1 MVKPLEVGDRVPPV
15 SLSDQDGAL
24 FSSADALAKGP
35 LVVFFYPKDDTRV
48 CTKEA
53 CAFRDARADF
63 AAVRARDIDALM
75 ALYAEDATFTLPNG
89 TSFTGKDTI
98 RGVHQRVF
106 DSGSPF
112 PSPGARF
119 VGAEGIAVEIEAQLP
134 DGSVRNTTNHYR
146 FDETGKI
153 LSLGVYARG

>member
-1 MVKPLEVGDRVPPV
+1 MVKPLEVGDRVPPF

-63 AAVRARDIDALM
+63 AAVRATVVGVSGDSVASHRSFATSHGLGYPLLADAGNRVRSEVFGVPRDLLGLAAGRATYVIDVDGVIRMRFQAPLEANEHVTRAL
-75 ALYAEDATFTLPNG
+75 AV
-89 TSFTGKDTI
+89 I
-98 RGVHQRVF
+98 RRLA
-106 DSGSPF
+106 DK
-112 PSPGARF
+112 A
-119 VGAEGIAVEIEAQLP
+119 
-134 DGSVRNTTNHYR
+134 
-146 FDETGKI
+146 
-153 LSLGVYARG
+153 